1 MQLKNNRTCLLLLLA
16 FFAIVFSCQKEKSI
30 DTGKPFPGAEITVNT
45 SVQGRILDEKQEPVQ
60 GAIVKLGAY
69 STVTDINGGFLL
81 ENIAANARVT
91 TIHVEKAGYFSGSRT
106 IITQDEQLHYV
117 QVELLPKNI
126 AGSFPASAGGTVN
139 AAGCD
144 LVFAAN
150 AIHKA
155 DGSVYNGKV
164 EVAYAFLNP
173 ESERFMQVMPG
184 DLRGINKQEQEVG
197 LESYGM
203 VAVELLGASGEKL
216 ALDSSKP
223 ATLKLTIPASLRATG
238 PASIPLWYF
247 NEEKGLWQEE
257 GSAVRIG
264 NTYVGTVRHFSFW
277 NCDAPFKVIDFKA
290 TIHDAAGNALAYGL
304 VELQSKTGNMRASA
318 YLDATGTVMGLIPAN
333 QPMEMKVFTPNC
345 RTEVY
350 KADIGPYSQAADLG
364 IIKVSLPAGSVLQL
378 SGAVTN
384 CSGQP
389 VAAGFAGL
397 TIDGLKY
404 RTAIENGSYSFVI
417 NRCNSSN
424 TNITVSA
431 YDSSSN
437 KYGTASLAV
446 GTGAAV
452 LNVVACDN
460 VVSQEFRFILN
471 GQQVN
476 YTQPQDSISSGT
488 AQGGSYLELSAM
500 RKQSP
505 WEELRLSF
513 RNNTSADT
521 IPSTFISYNDRN
533 GKRYQAYQM
542 LRITKRDN
550 VTIEGSMTGNF
561 IDSLPAGGSTLVPF
575 SLTFKALNR

>member
-1 MQLKNNRTCLLLLLA
+1 MQLKNNRISLLLLLA
-16 FFAIVFSCQKEKSI
+16 VFSVVFSCQKEKSI
-30 DTGKPFPGAEITVNT
+30 DTGKPFPGTEITVNT

-60 GAIVKLGAY
+60 GAIIRLGAY

-81 ENIAANARVT
+81 ENIAADARIT
-91 TIHVEKAGYFSGSRT
+91 TVHVEKAGYFSGSRT
-106 IITQDEQLHYV
+106 IITRDEQLHYV

-126 AGSFPASAGGTVN
+126 AGSFSASAGGTVN
-139 AAGCD
+139 AASCE

-150 AIHKA
+150 AIRKA
-155 DGSVYNGKV
+155 DGSVYSGKV
-164 EVAYAFLNP
+164 EVAYAFLDP
-173 ESERFMQVMPG
+173 ESGRFMQVMPG

-203 VAVELLGASGEKL
+203 VAVELLGASSEKL
-216 ALDSSKP
+216 SLDSSKP

-257 GSAVRIG
+257 GSAVRSG
-264 NTYVGTVRHFSFW
+264 NTYIGTVKHFSFW
-277 NCDAPFKVIDFKA
+277 NCDAPFKVVDFKA
-290 TIHDAAGNALAYGL
+290 TIQDAAGNALAYGL
-304 VELQSKTGNMRASA
+304 VELQSKTGNLRASA

-333 QPMEMKVFTPNC
+333 QPMEMKIFTLNC
-345 RTEVY
+345 HTEVY

-364 IIKVSLPAGSVLQL
+364 VVKVSLPAGSTLQL

-384 CSGQP
+384 CSGQA
-389 VAAGFAGL
+389 VAGGFAGL

-404 RTAIENGSYSFVI
+404 RTAIKNGSYSFVV
-417 NRCNSSN
+417 NRCNSGN
-424 TNITVSA
+424 TDITVSA
-431 YDSSSN
+431 YDSLSN
-437 KYGTASLAV
+437 KYGTASVAV
-446 GTGAAV
+446 TTGAVV

-460 VVSQEFRFILN
+460 VVSQEFRFVLN
-471 GQQVN
+471 GQQIN
-476 YTQPQDSISSGT
+476 YTQPQDSISSS
-488 AQGGSYLELSAM
+488 AVQGGSYLELSAM
-500 RKQSP
+500 RRQSP

-513 RNNTSADT
+513 QNNTSADT
-521 IPSTFISYNDRN
+521 IPRTLIIYNDPN
-533 GKRYQAYQM
+533 GKRYQASQM

-561 IDSLPAGGSTLVPF
+561 IDSLPTGSSVLVPF